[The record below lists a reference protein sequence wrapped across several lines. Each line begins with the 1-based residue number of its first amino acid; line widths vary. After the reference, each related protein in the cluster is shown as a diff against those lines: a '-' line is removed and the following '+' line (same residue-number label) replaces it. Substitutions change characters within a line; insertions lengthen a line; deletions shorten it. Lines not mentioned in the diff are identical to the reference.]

1 MTSIPLT
8 GFERSAKT
16 EKGTDGYMRS
26 ITVLGRHVYLGAR
39 VEVWVMDI
47 NIGRLYICKYVYQ
60 LERPSYY
67 K

>member
-39 VEVWVMDI
+39 VEVWVS
-47 NIGRLYICKYVYQ
+47 NGYKYRQ
-60 LERPSYY
+60 TLHL
-67 K
+67 